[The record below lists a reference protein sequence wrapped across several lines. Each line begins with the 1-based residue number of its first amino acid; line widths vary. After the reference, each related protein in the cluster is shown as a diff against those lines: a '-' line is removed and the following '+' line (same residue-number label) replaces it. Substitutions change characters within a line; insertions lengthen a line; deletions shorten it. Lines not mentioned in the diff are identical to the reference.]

1 MGQLYRPVKALF
13 PDIQLRSHSFTAAVI
28 LHSLVSESQQLR
40 LVALLLQIHWFLCL
54 NTRSFLTLLE
64 YDKSWRVLFNVSL
77 EFFLILFILQYWNHG
92 EALQPCKC
100 PMCSRKITWLI
111 PEASLDHCQDVEVLE
126 RVWQYNRLFVG
137 GTYGLILVGRL
148 DAIDVFDYFAIALI
162 FILYIVGLYCRR
174 QRLQHVRQ
182 LAADHP

>member
-1 MGQLYRPVKALF
+1 MGWTVAYILPS
-13 PDIQLRSHSFTAAVI
+13 PDPAFVTEPCAV
-28 LHSLVSESQQLR
+28 
-40 LVALLLQIHWFLCL
+40 
-54 NTRSFLTLLE
+54 TG
-64 YDKSWRVLFNVSL
+64 
-77 EFFLILFILQYWNHG
+77 ILQYWNHG

-137 GTYGLILVGRL
+137 GTYGLILRVLELPLLIKRIIREMMDPEAAKNHLLKHAFLQSRRL